1 MKIEILIYEI
11 KIKIMKYKKFLLST
25 GEIIEVPGY
34 MENRGGYLFN
44 NNTRLPEGLPGDRV
58 RVRDKYHDNS
68 GILEDYTN
76 AQIVKFIGEPGIV
89 VSADSVHSGAIKVTT
104 HHTSIVKEFSDI
116 EIPNVYGETWIK
128 SEEGEK
134 MIEGLLKGTLK
145 ITDVAKVEGEDYYIA
160 KLHGGKNGGGVWN
173 DYLKEILE
181 TFRSVHWWMI
191 ELKNDCLDDVFDMT
205 IGVMVK

>member
-1 MKIEILIYEI
+1 
-11 KIKIMKYKKFLLST
+11 MKYKKFLLST

-34 MENRGGYLFN
+34 MENKSGYLFN
-44 NNTRLPEGLPGDRV
+44 NNTRLSEGLPGDRV
-58 RVRDKYHDNS
+58 RIRDKYHDNS

-76 AQIVKFIGEPGIV
+76 GQIVKFVGEPGII
-89 VSADSVHSGAIKVTT
+89 VSADSVHSGAIKVTAHNT
-104 HHTSIVKEFSDI
+104 EIIKEFSET

-134 MIEGLLKGTLK
+134 MIQELLTGTLK
-145 ITDVAKVEGEDYYIA
+145 ITEVAKVEGEDYYIA

-181 TFRSVHWWMI
+181 TFKNIHWWMI
-191 ELKNDCLDDVFDMT
+191 ELKNDCPDDVFYMT
-205 IGVMVK
+205 IGVKTK

>member
-1 MKIEILIYEI
+1 
-11 KIKIMKYKKFLLST
+11 MKYKKFLLST

-34 MENRGGYLFN
+34 MENRSGYLFN
-44 NNTRLPEGLPGDRV
+44 NNTKLPEGLPGDRV
-58 RVRDKYHDNS
+58 RIKDKYHDNS
-68 GILEDYTN
+68 GILEDYTD
-76 AQIVKFIGEPGIV
+76 AQIVKFIGEPGII
-89 VSADSVHSGAIKVTT
+89 VSAESVHSGAIKVTT
-104 HHTSIVKEFSDI
+104 HHTSIVKEFSET

-134 MIEGLLKGTLK
+134 IIQRLLKGTLK
-145 ITDVAKVEGEDYYIA
+145 ITEIAKVEGEDYYIA

-181 TFRSVHWWMI
+181 TFKNVHWWMI

-205 IGVMVK
+205 IGVKIG